1 MSEVPAE
8 EQVVQK
14 GLVKL
19 ADGHEKTPCI
29 RSTPLLLL
37 RCRGLA

>member
-1 MSEVPAE
+1 MPEVPAD

-14 GLVKL
+14 SLVKL